1 MASSTQYKKKLLSL
15 SLNCFLRLYSH
26 LAETHNIPNTEEGNI
41 ISWKSW
47 DFFKAKV
54 ITVILAMPLNSL
66 FLLEIMI
73 FQANHKFQD

>member
-15 SLNCFLRLYSH
+15 SLNCFLRLYSD

-47 DFFKAKV
+47 DFFQSQSDHC
-54 ITVILAMPLNSL
+54 NSSYAIE
-66 FLLEIMI
+66 F
-73 FQANHKFQD
+73 FVPVRNHDIPG